1 MPFVK
6 GNTIGSETRFT
17 TGQSGNPAG
26 RPPDKLRRFIYA
38 ELDKGEQ
45 EATGKHEAVMKL
57 QVLAERIVDDAIA
70 GCIAS
75 RKMLVDRL
83 YPMLN
88 RHEIAAAD
96 RDVLQAEIEAA
107 ARELDRLLAPHLDS
121 EAPSEH

>member
-6 GNTIGSETRFT
+6 GNTIGQETRFK

-26 RPPDKLRRFIYA
+26 RPPDKLRRFIYD
-38 ELDKGEQ
+38 ELDKVER
-45 EATGKHEAVMKL
+45 EATGKHEAVTKL
-57 QVLAERIVDDAIA
+57 QVLAERIVADAIA

-96 RDVLQAEIEAA
+96 RGVLQAEIEAA
-107 ARELDRLLAPHLDS
+107 ARELDRLLAPL
-121 EAPSEH
+121 PV